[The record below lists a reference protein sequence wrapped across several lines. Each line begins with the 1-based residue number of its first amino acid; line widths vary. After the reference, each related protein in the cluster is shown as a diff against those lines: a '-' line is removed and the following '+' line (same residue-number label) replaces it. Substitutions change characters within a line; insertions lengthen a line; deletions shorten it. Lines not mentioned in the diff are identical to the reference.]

1 MSAGLIDYHMH
12 TADSHLAENVGDLL
26 FEGVQAIQRAG
37 HYALT
42 GFEKRKPF
50 AIGW

>member
-1 MSAGLIDYHMH
+1 MTNGLIDYHMH
-12 TADSHLAENVGDLL
+12 TAENVGDLL
-26 FEGVQAIQRAG
+26 FESVQAIQRAG
-37 HYALT
+37 HHALT